1 MKVSI
6 SLPDELVRY
15 IDDRVENR
23 SRLIELLLQ
32 AWRKQQ
38 EQEAMVEACLL
49 LDELSDELVDEDEAW
64 QQAAI
69 TDWEASGNGRIYS
82 PLVCGDGGCSY
93 GGEFRGGVSTVGKF
107 PSQGVD
113 SESLAVVDVVS
124 NLADGGRFT
133 GNAGG
138 VIRAVC
144 RLGVSLEGG

>member
-38 EQEAMVEACLL
+38 EQQAM
-49 LDELSDELVDEDEAW
+49 ELADEDEAW

-69 TDWEASGNGRIYS
+69 TDWEASGS
-82 PLVCGDGGCSY
+82 
-93 GGEFRGGVSTVGKF
+93 
-107 PSQGVD
+107 
-113 SESLAVVDVVS
+113 
-124 NLADGGRFT
+124 
-133 GNAGG
+133 
-138 VIRAVC
+138 
-144 RLGVSLEGG
+144 